1 MLFGYVEILYQ
12 KEHIAMKILIAADM
26 EGITGVVHWDHV
38 MPSNPEYARFR
49 KLMTADV
56 NAAIRGAFAG
66 GAVSVSV
73 TDGHNN
79 SRNIL
84 VEELDPRAVLNSGSP
99 MPLSMVHGVD
109 QGVDAV
115 FFVGYHARMGAKE
128 AILDHTWSDERV
140 CNLWINGRLFGESGL
155 NGSVC
160 GHFNVPVVMVSG
172 DQTVCAEA
180 RDFFG
185 NTVET
190 AVVKRAIGRMAA
202 ECLPPAVTSKLIEDA
217 AKHAMKKIGTKKAPK
232 PFKVK
237 APIKMTLEF
246 VQSEM
251 ADKAMIM
258 PDVVR
263 LNDRKVQYVGDD
275 MVTIYFAFRTL
286 LALAR

>member
-1 MLFGYVEILYQ
+1 
-12 KEHIAMKILIAADM
+12 MKILIAADM

-38 MPSNPEYARFR
+38 NPSHPEYARFR

-66 GAVSVSV
+66 GATSVSV

-84 VEELDPRAVLNSGSP
+84 IEELDVRATLHSGSP

-115 FFVGYHARMGAKE
+115 FFIGYHGRIGAQN
-128 AILDHTWSDERV
+128 ATLDHTWSDERV
-140 CNLWINGRLFGESGL
+140 ANLWINGRLFGESGL

-160 GHFNVPVVMVSG
+160 GHFNVPVVMISG

-185 NTVET
+185 DVET
-190 AVVKRAIGRMAA
+190 AVVKKAIGRMAA
-202 ECLPPAVTSKLIEDA
+202 ECLPACGDCQI
-217 AKHAMKKIGTKKAPK
+217 
-232 PFKVK
+232 
-237 APIKMTLEF
+237 
-246 VQSEM
+246 
-251 ADKAMIM
+251 
-258 PDVVR
+258 
-263 LNDRKVQYVGDD
+263 DRGGG
-275 MVTIYFAFRTL
+275 
-286 LALAR
+286 

>member
-1 MLFGYVEILYQ
+1 
-12 KEHIAMKILIAADM
+12 MKILIAADM

-38 MPSNPEYARFR
+38 NPSHPEYARFR

-66 GAVSVSV
+66 GATSVSV

-84 VEELDPRAVLNSGSP
+84 IEELDVRATLHSGSP

-115 FFVGYHARMGAKE
+115 FFIGYHGRIGAQN
-128 AILDHTWSDERV
+128 ATLDHTWSDERV
-140 CNLWINGRLFGESGL
+140 ANLWINGRLFGESGL

-160 GHFNVPVVMVSG
+160 GHFNVPVVMISG

-185 NTVET
+185 DVET
-190 AVVKRAIGRMAA
+190 AVVKKAIGRMAA
-202 ECLPPAVTSKLIEDA
+202 ECFPPAVTAKLIEEA
-217 AKHAMKKIGTKKAPK
+217 AERAMKRLTAKQAPA
-232 PFKVK
+232 PFKVDS
-237 APIKMTLEF
+237 PITMVLDF

-258 PDVVR
+258 PGAAR
-263 LNDRKVQYVGDD
+263 LEDRKVQYVAED

>member
-1 MLFGYVEILYQ
+1 
-12 KEHIAMKILIAADM
+12 M
-26 EGITGVVHWDHV
+26 EGITGVVHWDQV
-38 MPSNPEYARFR
+38 SPSHPEYARFR
-49 KLMTADV
+49 KLMTGDV

-66 GAVSVSV
+66 GATSVSV
-73 TDGHNN
+73 TDGHSI

-84 VEELDPRAVLNSGSP
+84 IEELDPRATLNSGSP

-115 FFVGYHARMGAKE
+115 FFVGYHARIGAQN

-140 CNLWINGRLFGESGL
+140 ANLWINGRLFGESGL
-155 NGSVC
+155 NGAVC
-160 GHFNVPVVMVSG
+160 GYFNAPVIMISG

-185 NTVET
+185 NAVET
-190 AVVKRAIGRMAA
+190 AVVKQAIGRMAA
-202 ECLPPAVTSKLIEDA
+202 ECLPPAVTAKLIEDA
-217 AKHAMKKIGTKKAPK
+217 AKRAMKKLAKKKTPK

-237 APIKMTLEF
+237 TPVKMVLEF

-258 PDVVR
+258 PGAVR
-263 LNDRKVQYVGDD
+263 MQDRKVQYIGDD